1 VAFRLALRRTFRA
14 LDACAMLPGMSTEGP
29 YVFEAIDETLPF
41 IPLAARRVLDALG
54 RKLPLEGWLS
64 LPVEERWR
72 LVRAGTGASVDLA
85 ISPVVDRAEPVA
97 TTTWPV
103 AEPVAT
109 KVPLELA
116 GALGPARPLDDAR
129 WRSLTPLDRYALAK
143 YAGRPEKVARA
154 YDEIVGSPSTNP
166 TNPFSHLTSAG
177 DAHMVDVGAKT
188 ATARRAVAS
197 ACVRTTREVIEAMA
211 AGGVAKGDVVAVAR
225 VAGLLAAKRVPD
237 LIPLCHPVQTT
248 HAAIDF
254 EPDASRGELRV
265 RATVE
270 AFDRTG
276 VEMEAMVAA
285 SVAALTVYD
294 MIKSA
299 DRWATIDAVRLE
311 TKSGGKSGLVARP
324 HARAA
329 AGPSGGSASGVA
341 PPAPEAFVAL
351 RDGAPSLDE
360 AIARVKHPGAGAVCA
375 FLGIV
380 RDHSEGRT
388 VVKLEYEAYP
398 AMAVAEMKRVAG
410 EIASEL
416 PGVRLAVVH
425 RTGSLVVG
433 DVAVVCAAS
442 APHRDEAYRACRA
455 LIDRVKARV
464 PIWKREHGPDG
475 AWWVGWQDARCED
488 PAHGHDHGAPR
499 Q

>member
-1 VAFRLALRRTFRA
+1 
-14 LDACAMLPGMSTEGP
+14 MLPCMPTEGL
-29 YVFEAIDETLPF
+29 YVFEAIDEMLPF

-54 RKLPLEGWLS
+54 RKLSLEGWLS
-64 LPVEERWR
+64 LPIDDRWR
-72 LVRAGTGASVDLA
+72 LVRAGTGAWVDLA
-85 ISPVVDRAEPVA
+85 IAPVVDRGVPAA
-97 TTTWPV
+97 TTMGPV

-109 KVPLELA
+109 KVPVELA
-116 GALGPARPLDDAR
+116 GALDPARPLEDAR
-129 WRSLTPLDRYALAK
+129 WQSLSPLDRYALAK
-143 YAGRPEKVARA
+143 YAGRPEQVARA
-154 YDEIVGSPSTNP
+154 YDEIVGCPS

-197 ACVRTTREVIEAMA
+197 ACVRTTREVIDAMA

-248 HAAIDF
+248 YAAVDF

-299 DRWATIDAVRLE
+299 DRWASIDAVRLE
-311 TKSGGKSGLVARP
+311 TKSGGKSGTVARP

-329 AGPSGGSASGVA
+329 TAPPGSSAS
-341 PPAPEAFVAL
+341 PTDAFVAL

-398 AMAVAEMKRVAG
+398 AMAVAEMKRVAD

-475 AWWVGWQDARCED
+475 AWWVGWQDARCHD
-488 PAHGHDHGAPR
+488 PAHGHDH
-499 Q
+499 